1 MRLLTFL
8 GGVPRIALVPAL
20 PIVAFII
27 GFGISLGSGGDGSGV
42 APPSEA
48 VVAPS
53 PEATPTPVVPTA
65 TAVSYRTDCA
75 AIRGTDYRSNEE
87 REWFRQNCGG
97 TSALSSTSGGS
108 TAGTTGGSTVT
119 GPAAAPRAGQAPT
132 GDRLVIPSIGVNADV
147 WKATVGSDG
156 VMPDPVGYFNAVR
169 YDFGASG
176 YGGDVNG
183 GNMVLSG
190 HVDCAACHSGSPGL
204 AVFYYVKNLGPGDGI
219 DYYTADGRLVRYVVT
234 SAGDYE
240 PNTDWSAIVA
250 SGTADL
256 TLITCIGTWNPSARE
271 YSHRRVVFAR
281 KA

>member
-1 MRLLTFL
+1 LRLLTFL

-27 GFGISLGSGGDGSGV
+27 GFGISLGSGGNDNGV

-53 PEATPTPVVPTA
+53 PEATPTLVVPTA
-65 TAVSYRTDCA
+65 TPVSYRTDCA

-87 REWFRQNCGG
+87 REWFRQNCSG
-97 TSALSSTSGGS
+97 TSALSNTSGGS

-169 YDFGASG
+169 YDFGAAG
-176 YGGDVNG
+176 IGGDVNG
-183 GNMVLSG
+183 GNLVLSG
-190 HVDCAACHSGSPGL
+190 HVDCAACHSGGPGL

-271 YSHRRVVFAR
+271 YSLRRVVFAR